1 MVRLTESERETIT
14 LYDGY
19 VITLFDKGLSSLEKL
34 NKKQW
39 KDLRNAGYMID
50 RLYTLSLAGNEDAK
64 TILHSFVVRIA
75 EQTEVFDTLV
85 ADIRKVYP
93 IAEQEIKEQGVV
105 CTLYWN
111 NKMYLSLTNLLQ
123 KVDTISLELKAL
135 KKQQAIP
142 SKVFRD
148 YQHNVTG
155 RFRNIMDFIY
165 TSCKQHNK
173 MMYPAKQATEE
184 TT

>member
-1 MVRLTESERETIT
+1 
-14 LYDGY
+14 
-19 VITLFDKGLSSLEKL
+19 
-34 NKKQW
+34 
-39 KDLRNAGYMID
+39 
-50 RLYTLSLAGNEDAK
+50 
-64 TILHSFVVRIA
+64 
-75 EQTEVFDTLV
+75 
-85 ADIRKVYP
+85 VYP